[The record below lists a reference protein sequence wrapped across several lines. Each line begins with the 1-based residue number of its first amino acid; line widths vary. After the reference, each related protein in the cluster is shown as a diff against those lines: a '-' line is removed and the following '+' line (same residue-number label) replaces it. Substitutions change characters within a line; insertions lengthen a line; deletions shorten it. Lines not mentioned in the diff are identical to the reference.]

1 MTLLHG
7 VLCREALLSGL
18 GSPPCAR
25 VRAHDV
31 QVASMSVVT
40 HKIMMVCLGNIC
52 RSPMA
57 AAVLDNKAR
66 EAGLAIEVASSGTA
80 SWHAGDGP
88 NEMSH
93 LVWSDAGYV
102 YDHTAA
108 HFTPEMFDAYD
119 LILVMDHSNYADV
132 IAQATRDEHHA
143 KVRFLRSFDPA
154 LEEIDH
160 QGPDG
165 DHLVVPDPWSL
176 PRSEFE
182 AVLKMIEKSVDGLLL
197 TL

>member
-1 MTLLHG
+1 MT
-7 VLCREALLSGL
+7 S
-18 GSPPCAR
+18 
-25 VRAHDV
+25 
-31 QVASMSVVT
+31 VT
-40 HKIMMVCLGNIC
+40 HKVMMVCLGNIC

-66 EAGLAIEVASSGTA
+66 AAGFDVEVASSGTA

-88 NEMSH
+88 NHMSH

-102 YDHTAA
+102 YDHTAQ
-108 HFTPEMFDAYD
+108 HFTPDMFDAYD

-132 IAQATRDEHHA
+132 IAQAEDAAHVS
-143 KVRFLRSFDPA
+143 KVHFLRSFDPSLSHIA
-154 LEEIDH
+154 H
-160 QGPDG
+160 SSTDG
-165 DHLVVPDPWSL
+165 VKLVVPDPWNL

-182 AVLKMIEKSVDGLLL
+182 AVLEMIEKSVDGLLL

>member
-1 MTLLHG
+1 M
-7 VLCREALLSGL
+7 
-18 GSPPCAR
+18 
-25 VRAHDV
+25 DV
-31 QVASMSVVT
+31 TVT
-40 HKIMMVCLGNIC
+40 QKVMMVCLGNIC

-66 EAGLAIEVASSGTA
+66 LAGLDLEVASSGTA

-93 LVWSDAGYV
+93 RVWSDAGYE
-102 YDHTAA
+102 YDHIAQ
-108 HFTPEMFDAYD
+108 HFIPEMFQEYD

-132 IAQATRDEHHA
+132 VAQDVDGVHRS

-154 LEEIDH
+154 LEDIEH
-160 QGPDG
+160 NGADG
-165 DHLVVPDPWSL
+165 GRLVVPDPWNL

-182 AVLKMIEKSVDGLLL
+182 AVLDMIEKSVDGLLL

>member
-1 MTLLHG
+1 MTQK
-7 VLCREALLSGL
+7 V
-18 GSPPCAR
+18 
-25 VRAHDV
+25 
-31 QVASMSVVT
+31 
-40 HKIMMVCLGNIC
+40 MMVCLGNIC

-66 EAGLAIEVASSGTA
+66 EAGLAIEVGSSGTA

-93 LVWSDAGYV
+93 RVWSDAGYV
-102 YDHTAA
+102 YDHTAT
-108 HFTPEMFDAYD
+108 HFTPNMFDEYD

-132 IAQATRDEHHA
+132 IAQTESDEHIA
-143 KVRFLRSFDPA
+143 KVRFLRSFDPE
-154 LEEIDH
+154 LDGIDH
-160 QGPDG
+160 RGPDG
-165 DHLVVPDPWSL
+165 DRLVVPDPWNL

-182 AVLKMIEKSVDGLLL
+182 AVLNMIQKSVDGLLL

>member
-1 MTLLHG
+1 
-7 VLCREALLSGL
+7 
-18 GSPPCAR
+18 
-25 VRAHDV
+25 
-31 QVASMSVVT
+31 MSVVT

-66 EAGLAIEVASSGTA
+66 QAGVDIEVASSGTA

-88 NEMSH
+88 NQMSY

-102 YDHTAA
+102 YNHIAQ
-108 HFTPEMFDAYD
+108 HFTPEMFDEYD

-132 IAQATRDEHHA
+132 IAQATCDEHLA
-143 KVRFLRSFDPA
+143 KVRFLRSFDPT
-154 LEEIDH
+154 LEDIDH
-160 QGPDG
+160 QGIDG
-165 DHLVVPDPWSL
+165 DRLVVPDPWNL

-182 AVLKMIEKSVDGLLL
+182 AVLAMVEQSIDGLLK